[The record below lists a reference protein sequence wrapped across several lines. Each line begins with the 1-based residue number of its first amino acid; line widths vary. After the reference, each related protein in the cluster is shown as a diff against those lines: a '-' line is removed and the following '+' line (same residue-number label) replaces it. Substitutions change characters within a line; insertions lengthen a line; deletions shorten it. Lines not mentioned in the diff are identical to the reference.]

1 MRLWIALLLLAATV
15 VHATPTVV
23 VDDHQRRFT
32 VPATPL
38 RLVSLAPHITDMLVE
53 LGVSAQIAGVVDDHE
68 ARGAHERSLTGFPVV
83 ADSFAVNE
91 ERLLALRPD
100 VVIVWAEGT
109 PSARIARLER
119 LGFPV
124 YVMKTVRLSDM
135 ASQIE
140 RLGLLVGQ
148 EVRGRQQ
155 AEAFRARLSRLHRQ
169 YGAGPRLRYFYQVWR
184 QPLYSL
190 HGGHLLS
197 QALSLCGADNI
208 LPPGKVEAPLVA
220 PEFVVAAKPDVIFFG
235 RDDAATSQRYWSR
248 FPSVPAVRQQRL
260 VAVNDARLARPGP
273 ALLDAVEPLCRQL
286 QPWRADAKQN

>member
-1 MRLWIALLLLAATV
+1 MRLWITLLLLAATV
-15 VHATPTVV
+15 VHASPTVV
-23 VDDHQRRFT
+23 VDDQQRRFS

-38 RLVSLAPHITDMLVE
+38 RLVSLAPHITDMLVG
-53 LGVSAQIAGVVDDHE
+53 LGASSQIAGVVDDHE
-68 ARGAHERSLTGFPVV
+68 VRGPHERSLSGFPVV

-119 LGFPV
+119 LGFKV
-124 YVMKTVRLSDM
+124 YVMKTVRLADM
-135 ASQIE
+135 AGQIE
-140 RLGLLVGQ
+140 RLGRLVGQ
-148 EVRGRQQ
+148 EARGRQQ
-155 AEAFRARLSRLHRQ
+155 AQVFRDRLTRLQQH
-169 YGAGPRLRYFYQVWR
+169 YGAGLRLRYFYQVWR

-197 QALSLCGADNI
+197 QALALCGADNI
-208 LPPGKVEAPLVA
+208 LPPGNVEAPLVA

-248 FPSVPAVRQQRL
+248 FPSVPAVQQRHL

-273 ALLDAVEPLCRQL
+273 ALLDAVEPICRQL
-286 QPWRADAKQN
+286 QPWRASARQN